1 MKLYLNKKLEEIPVY
16 RDLLILINEMYKSG
30 KLDSS
35 DMSKIESRHLYD
47 PVRDFIDFFSK
58 SSNLNLDEGR
68 IDYIVN
74 SFYSSKGSP
83 KIFDMFDELFDV
95 RVKYN
100 YRFPVIEIMEFGKLK
115 LSDVIL
121 FINKFINM
129 IYYLIYYTEININ
142 IKKLVLSLQG
152 NLIQYNSGKVI
163 GYDIYKITDVNYG
176 ITG

>member
-16 RDLLILINEMYKSG
+16 RDLLIVLNGMYESK

-35 DMSKIESRHLYD
+35 DVSKIESRHLYD
-47 PVRDFIDFFSK
+47 PVRDFMEFFSDSADLK
-58 SSNLNLDEGR
+58 LDDAR
-68 IDYIVN
+68 MDYIVN
-74 SFYSSKGSP
+74 SFYASKGSP

-95 RVKYN
+95 RVRYN
-100 YRFPVIEIMEFGKLK
+100 YKFPVIEIMEFGRLK

-142 IKKLVLSLQG
+142 IKNLILSLQG
-152 NLIQYNSGKVI
+152 KLVQYNSGKVI
-163 GYDIYKITDVNYG
+163 GYDTYKITDVNYG
-176 ITG
+176 VTG